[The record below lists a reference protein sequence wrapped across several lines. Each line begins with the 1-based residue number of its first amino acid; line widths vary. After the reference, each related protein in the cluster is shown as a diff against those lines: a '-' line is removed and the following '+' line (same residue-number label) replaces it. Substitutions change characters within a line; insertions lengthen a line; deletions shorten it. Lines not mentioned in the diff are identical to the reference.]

1 MHGKKPRRGHTAGKR
16 GAEFFIFHRALG
28 GLREDIHGAVQVDL
42 PGSYGLLQLEQVLHH
57 ARISIHLA
65 HQPQHLGVAYL
76 SENDYLA
83 ILLGGTRLA
92 YALLYLQHHRAGEI
106 HHLPAHLLRNP
117 VCLGR
122 LSVGTDQQG
131 PAVPLHRLEGVHRAQ
146 AFFPEPPQLRLIMDD
161 GPKRKQRTALGKKLL
176 RAIYGPDDSAAEA
189 RIPVN
194 LDSHQSRIPNFP
206 WMRPW
211 IQTSSS

>member
-1 MHGKKPRRGHTAGKR
+1 MNIREMRAELGDTQSEFADRYRIPFRTIQNWETGVRKPPEYIVRLLERQVKEDLVNRRTSALPKYDPKKVNLPRSYRLLK
-16 GAEFFIFHRALG
+16 LG
-28 GLREDIHGAVQVDL
+28 QT
-42 PGSYGLLQLEQVLHH
+42 LHH
-57 ARISIHLA
+57 RSISPDLA

-92 YALLYLQHHRAGEI
+92 YALLYLQHHRAGKI
-106 HHLPAHLLRNP
+106 HHLPAHFLRNP

-146 AFFPEPPQLRLIMDD
+146 AFFPEPRKRSNAGWRRNRDD
-161 GPKRKQRTALGKKLL
+161 
-176 RAIYGPDDSAAEA
+176 AA
-189 RIPVN
+189 R
-194 LDSHQSRIPNFP
+194 
-206 WMRPW
+206 
-211 IQTSSS
+211 